1 VGTPSHRPVLVD
13 EVVQLLHG
21 RETIVDCTLGAGGHT
36 EALLRAG
43 AGLVIGIDRDPEA
56 VEEATVRL
64 VDFGA
69 RFRAERARFS
79 EIEEVAAR
87 HGFESVDGVLF
98 DLGVSSRHLDDPSRG
113 FAYRAEGPLD
123 MRMGG
128 ESDDEPSAADLVNH
142 ADEQE
147 LVRILREYGEE
158 RYAGRIA
165 RAIVRRRPITTTNE
179 LAVIVATAVPK
190 QRGAHPARRTFQAL
204 RIAVNAELEEL
215 AASLPQV
222 ASLLAPHGRLVAI
235 AYHSGEDRI
244 VKRFVAGREDLT
256 VLTRKPVRPAEE
268 EVEDNPRARS
278 ARLRAAEKW
287 DRDPEPEPD
296 PEDAA

>member
-1 VGTPSHRPVLVD
+1 VD

-287 DRDPEPEPD
+287 DRDPEPAPD

>member
-1 VGTPSHRPVLVD
+1 MD

-98 DLGVSSRHLDDPSRG
+98 DLGVSSRHLDDPARG
-113 FAYRAEGPLD
+113 FAYRGEGPLD

-244 VKRFVAGREDLT
+244 VKRFLAGREDLT
-256 VLTRKPVRPAEE
+256 ALTRKPVRPAEE

>member
-1 VGTPSHRPVLVD
+1 VGAPSHRPVLVD
-13 EVVQLLHG
+13 EVVRLLHG
-21 RETIVDCTLGAGGHT
+21 RETIVDCTLGAGGHS

-43 AGLVIGIDRDPEA
+43 AGRVIGIDRDPEA

-79 EIEEVAAR
+79 ELEEVAAR
-87 HGFESVDGVLF
+87 HGFHSVDGVLF
-98 DLGVSSRHLDDPSRG
+98 DLGVSSHHLDEPERG
-113 FAYRAEGPLD
+113 FSYRGEGPLD
-123 MRMGG
+123 MRMAG
-128 ESDDEPSAADLVNH
+128 EADGEPSAADLVNH
-142 ADEQE
+142 ADERE
-147 LVRILREYGEE
+147 LVRILREFGEE
-158 RYAGRIA
+158 RFAGRIA
-165 RAIVRRRPITTTNE
+165 RAIVRRRPIATTTQ
-179 LAVIVATAVPK
+179 LAAIVAAAVPR
-190 QRGAHPARRTFQAL
+190 QHGAHPARRTFQAL

-215 AASLPQV
+215 ATSLPQV

-244 VKRFVAGREDLT
+244 VKRFVGSREDLT

-268 EVEDNPRARS
+268 EVADNPRARS

-287 DRDPEPEPD
+287 DRDPDPDPD
-296 PEDAA
+296 PEAAA